1 MTINRV
7 AAQQIIKKVPTKLR
21 DAARAE
27 RKVIINESKKDPIGT
42 SIRAAHG
49 QFDFVN
55 NEKYTELFSDD
66 YAEYG
71 IGIEKSIDR
80 FNIALHL
87 NRHDGGRTGWNGG
100 VNIKYIF

>member
-55 NEKYTELFSDD
+55 NEKLQKMLSDLNKKLSAD
-66 YAEYG
+66 KFVSPRQPITRTSTPEVEVVKAS
-71 IGIEKSIDR
+71 SI
-80 FNIALHL
+80 L
-87 NRHDGGRTGWNGG
+87 G
-100 VNIKYIF
+100 